1 MRVLRRIGFT
11 LGAAAVL
18 LAAYLDATGH
28 HQAKLG
34 LLITAGVAG
43 GPALLHALFVGLPAA
58 ERRQPAPAPVP
69 VSPAPPARAVPAPRP
84 AVAPAIAARAARGG
98 LPPSPTRRQ
107 LTR

>member
-58 ERRQPAPAPVP
+58 ERRLPAPVP
-69 VSPAPPARAVPAPRP
+69 VSPAPAPRAVPAPRP
-84 AVAPAIAARAARGG
+84 EAAPAIAARAARGG
-98 LPPSPTRRQ
+98 LPPSPHRRQ